1 MRLKTPPAVA
11 SVEKREDKTEMLR
24 AYFAHHL
31 RALRPETLDSTLTV
45 VAASAESPVARA
57 LVELGTDIAAAG
69 VKVRAIFHV
78 LAPES
83 TPIGWTISGPTV
95 AFERD
100 IRWARNARLAD
111 AHEQLVLGTEAAWI
125 GDCMRRDA
133 NRRDAYEQRV
143 EGDAATVRILQRSF
157 ERLWGVSEPLAIR
170 FPIDAGIAAAVA
182 VTCGEAAFAASANGE
197 AGPSP
202 ERATR

>member
-11 SVEKREDKTEMLR
+11 SVEKREDKTEILR
-24 AYFAHHL
+24 AYFAQHL

-57 LVELGTDIAAAG
+57 LVELGSDIAAAG
-69 VKVRAIFHV
+69 VKVRVIFHM

-83 TPIGWTISGPTV
+83 TPIGWTISGPNV

-100 IRWARNARLAD
+100 IRWARNPRLAD
-111 AHEQLVLGTEAAWI
+111 AHEQLVLGSDAAWI

-143 EGDAATVRILQRSF
+143 EGDAATVRVLQRSF
-157 ERLWGVSEPLAIR
+157 ERLWAVSEPLAIR
-170 FPIDAGIAAAVA
+170 SPADGQIAASVS
-182 VTCGEAAFAASANGE
+182 VDCGDAALAASAT
-197 AGPSP
+197 ADTTPSP
-202 ERATR
+202 ESASR